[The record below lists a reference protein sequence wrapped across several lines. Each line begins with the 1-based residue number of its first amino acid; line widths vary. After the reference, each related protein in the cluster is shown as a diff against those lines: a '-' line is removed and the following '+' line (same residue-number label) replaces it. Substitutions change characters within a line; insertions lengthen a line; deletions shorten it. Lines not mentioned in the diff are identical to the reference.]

1 MSARAL
7 LVPVDLA
14 LFALGL
20 GVHAVSGHT
29 PRLCFH
35 AMRRL
40 YGPTNGWFNDFALRL
55 ARRWRPL
62 DAPAPVRGFL
72 GEFSV
77 AEIDAIVARIDAE
90 GYAMFERRLPPE
102 LCDAL
107 LAFARSEPALPMGG
121 SQPEVYDPE
130 RAGALRYDFA
140 EQAIL
145 SNPAACQVA
154 LDGTLAAIAGRYF
167 RCLPIYD
174 FTAMWWTTRFGKR
187 DLSKAAQEFHFDMD
201 RLAFLKF
208 FIYLTDV
215 VPDSGPHVFVAG
227 SHRNK
232 PRPLRDPVR
241 FDDALVQAHYPGDA
255 IRHICAPRG
264 SIFAVDTKGIHKGM
278 PVVSG
283 DRLAFQVE
291 FTTSRFGQNYPSPEL
306 DAAVLRRAGVATP
319 LDPRV
324 YGNIRVAA

>member
-1 MSARAL
+1 MKLRAL
-7 LVPVDLA
+7 MVPVDLA

-20 GVHAVSGHT
+20 MVYALTGRT
-29 PRLCFH
+29 PRICFH

-40 YGPTNGWFNDFALRL
+40 YGPSNGWFNDLAVRL
-55 ARRWRPL
+55 ARQWRPL
-62 DAPAPVRGFL
+62 PPPATVNGFL
-72 GEFSV
+72 GEMTPV
-77 AEIDAIVARIDAE
+77 EVDAIVARLDAE
-90 GYAMFERRLPPE
+90 GIAMFERRLAPE
-102 LCDAL
+102 LCDEL
-107 LAFARSEPALPMGG
+107 LEFARTQPALPMGA
-121 SQPEVYDPE
+121 SEAVVYQPE
-130 RAGALRYDFA
+130 RADALRYDFA

-145 SNPAACQVA
+145 SAPAACRIA
-154 LDGTLAAIAGRYF
+154 LDGTLATIAGRYF

-174 FTAMWWTTRFGKR
+174 FTTMWWTTRFGPRK
-187 DLSKAAQEFHFDMD
+187 LSQAAQEFHFDMD

-215 VPDSGPHVFVAG
+215 VPESGPHVYVAG

-241 FDDALVQAHYPGDA
+241 FDDALVESFYPAPA

-291 FTTSRFGQNYPSPEL
+291 FTTSRFGQNYPSPVL
-306 DAAVLRRAGVATP
+306 DATVLQRVGIAP
-319 LDPRV
+319 LDPRIFV
-324 YGNIRVAA
+324 GLRVAA

>member
-1 MSARAL
+1 MSARTL
-7 LVPVDLA
+7 LIPVDLA

-20 GVHAVSGHT
+20 AVHAISGRT

-40 YGPTNGWFNDFALRL
+40 YGPTNGWFNNFALKL
-55 ARRWRPL
+55 SQRWRPV
-62 DAPAPVRGFL
+62 DATAPVRGFL
-72 GEFSV
+72 GELGTT
-77 AEIDAIVARIDAE
+77 EIDALVARLDAE

-107 LAFARSEPALPMGG
+107 LEFARTEPAVPMGG
-121 SQPEVYDPE
+121 GQPEVYQAE
-130 RAGALRYDFA
+130 RASALRYDFS

-145 SNPAACQVA
+145 SNPAACKVA
-154 LDGTLAAIAGRYF
+154 LDGTFAAIAGRYF
-167 RCLPIYD
+167 RCRPIYD
-174 FTAMWWTTRFGKR
+174 FSAMWWTTRFGAR
-187 DLSKAAQEFHFDMD
+187 NLSQAAQEFHFDMD

-215 VPDSGPHVFVAG
+215 VPESGPHVFVAG

-232 PRPLRDPVR
+232 PRALRDPVR
-241 FDDALVQAHYPGDA
+241 FDDALVEAHYPVGA
-255 IRHICAPRG
+255 IKHICAPRG
-264 SIFAVDTKGIHKGM
+264 SIFAVDTRGIHKGM

-291 FTTSRFGQNYPSPEL
+291 FTTSRFGQNYPSPLL
-306 DAAVLRRAGVATP
+306 DADVLRRAGVATP
-319 LDPRV
+319 LDPSV
-324 YGNIRVAA
+324 FGNIRVGA